1 MKKII
6 LAIIFLYFLILFQTG
21 FLNFLKIVP
30 NLVLITILIL
40 VIFEKKGENLGL
52 FSAIF
57 GGIFLDIFSNLSIGI
72 ATLSLISVYFISKAL
87 LRIFLKV
94 NLLEVSSIIILGTF
108 FYNFLMTSFNYLS
121 GFVFGPAQP
130 FQFYLNYLTLIEIIS
145 NLVVGIIVFY
155 LLKHYGVFKPASFK
169 RVK

>member
-6 LAIIFLYFLILFQTG
+6 LAIIFLYLLILFQTG
-21 FLNFLKIVP
+21 FLNFLKVVP

-57 GGIFLDIFSNLSIGI
+57 GGIFLDIFSNPPIGT
-72 ATLSLISVYFISKAL
+72 ATLTLILVYFISAAL

-94 NLLEVSSIIILGTF
+94 NLLEVALIIILGTI
-108 FYNFLMTSFNYLS
+108 FYNFLIPSFNYLS
-121 GFVFGPAQP
+121 GFAFGLSQP
-130 FQFYLNYLTLIEIIS
+130 FQFNFSHLILIEIIS
-145 NLVVGIIVFY
+145 NLVLGVIGFY
-155 LLKHYGVFKPASFK
+155 LLKYYGVFKPAAIK